1 MANTKSA
8 ELRNMETEELETRLT
23 EVRQEAFN
31 LRFQLVTG
39 QLDNYARIG
48 DVRRDV
54 ARIET
59 ILRERE
65 IAAAEAAEERD

>member
-1 MANTKSA
+1 MASKSA
-8 ELRNMETEELETRLT
+8 ELRNMDTEELEVRLSDT
-23 EVRQEAFN
+23 RQELFN

-39 QLDNYARIG
+39 QLDNNARVG
-48 DVRRDV
+48 QVRRQV

-65 IAAAEAAEERD
+65 IEAAESEEERGS

>member
-1 MANTKSA
+1 MASKTA
-8 ELRNMETEELETRLT
+8 DFRNMDTEELESRLGDT
-23 EVRQEAFN
+23 RQELFN

-39 QLDNYARIG
+39 QLDNSARIG
-48 DVRRDV
+48 QVRRQV

-65 IAAAEAAEERD
+65 IEAAESEEERGS